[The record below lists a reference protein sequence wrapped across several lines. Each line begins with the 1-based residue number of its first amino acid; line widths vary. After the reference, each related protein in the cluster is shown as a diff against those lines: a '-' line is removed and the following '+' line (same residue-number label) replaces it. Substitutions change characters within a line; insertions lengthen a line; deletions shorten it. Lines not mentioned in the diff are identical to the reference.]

1 MAPLSHDLA
10 GIVLPHDYFG
20 SHLDSSGKTIDQD
33 LEVKSF
39 QKAAE
44 VLSEVWE
51 KTVIDGYPVHCKAVE
66 IGKEY
71 EPPTPDPVWV
81 EKHFQQSRYCLQIVK
96 CEDQSCCSQFET
108 NWLKTIPERF
118 IPFPAIYEYSENG
131 YRAMEPS
138 KYFQHVSNP
147 SMFAPLT
154 HRLLVKSMPS
164 EVSEY
169 KVVPFDLYC
178 PSMKDKLKKGICK
191 KCDKYWPSEAAMKR
205 HKNAHRKQNRTIETE
220 SESDTSENESHTSES
235 ESDARQICNGRG
247 ETDII
252 PVFDNIF
259 DVFKSPFV
267 EA

>member
-1 MAPLSHDLA
+1 
-10 GIVLPHDYFG
+10 
-20 SHLDSSGKTIDQD
+20 
-33 LEVKSF
+33 
-39 QKAAE
+39 
-44 VLSEVWE
+44 
-51 KTVIDGYPVHCKAVE
+51 
-66 IGKEY
+66 
-71 EPPTPDPVWV
+71 
-81 EKHFQQSRYCLQIVK
+81 
-96 CEDQSCCSQFET
+96 
-108 NWLKTIPERF
+108 
-118 IPFPAIYEYSENG
+118 
-131 YRAMEPS
+131 MEPS

-164 EVSEY
+164 EASEY

-178 PSMKDKLKKGICK
+178 PLMKDKLKKGICK

-220 SESDTSENESHTSES
+220 SESDTSES
-235 ESDARQICNGRG
+235 ESDVREICNGRV
-247 ETDII
+247 ETDI